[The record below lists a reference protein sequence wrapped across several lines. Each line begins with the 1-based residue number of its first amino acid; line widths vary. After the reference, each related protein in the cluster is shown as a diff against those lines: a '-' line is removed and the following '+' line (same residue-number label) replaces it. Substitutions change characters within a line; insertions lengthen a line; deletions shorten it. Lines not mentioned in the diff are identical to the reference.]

1 MRAGIS
7 GSAGSLP
14 VPAGE
19 TEESLRRWLETIV
32 AGNPDPRVREEF
44 STYLQTELRRF
55 LLTLGL
61 VPEGSGRLLEVGAA
75 PYFTT
80 ALLRSFRGYD
90 LHLTNGFGSSAVPN
104 RVTLPVRGGS
114 PVELDFS
121 PFNLEVDP
129 PPLGEGSFDVVL
141 CCEVIEHMTTDPV
154 GALANLNRALRP
166 GGCLVLT
173 TPNAARL
180 GVVVNAMAGVHSMH
194 DQYSAYGPYGRHN
207 REYTPSE
214 MEALLQQAGFEIE
227 EAFTSD
233 VVPPARRGP
242 YAALRIPHAAV
253 GRAVAAARWI
263 LSRLGLLPGKPAGLG
278 AYMFFR
284 ARKARAPGL
293 RKPGWLY
300 RSYAPDPAEDG

>member
-1 MRAGIS
+1 MAGIS
-7 GSAGSLP
+7 GAARSLSL
-14 VPAGE
+14 PAGE
-19 TEESLRRWLETIV
+19 TEESLRLWLETIV
-32 AGNPDPRVREEF
+32 TGYPDPRTREEF
-44 STYLQTELRRF
+44 STYLHTEFRRF
-55 LLTLGL
+55 FLTLGL
-61 VPEGSGRLLEVGAA
+61 VPEGHGRLLEVGAA

-80 ALLRSFRGYD
+80 ALLRSFRGYE
-90 LHLTNGFGSSAVPN
+90 LHLTNGFGNSADPN
-104 RVTLPVRGGS
+104 RVSLPVRGGS

-141 CCEVIEHMTTDPV
+141 CCEVIEHMTADPV
-154 GALANLNRALRP
+154 GALANLNRALRL

-180 GVVVNAMAGVHSMH
+180 GAVVNALAGVHSMH

-207 REYTPSE
+207 REYTPGE
-214 MEALLQQAGFEIE
+214 MEALLHQAGFEIE

-233 VVPPARRGP
+233 VVPSARQGP
-242 YAALRIPHAAV
+242 YAALRIPHAAI
-253 GRAVAAARWI
+253 GRAVGAARWV

-293 RKPGWLY
+293 RRPGWLY
-300 RSYAPDPAEDG
+300 RSYDPDAVEDG